1 MRIRAII
8 FLSALSLSQPVLA
21 AETECPG
28 NPKAL
33 GVSRVV
39 EIDTTNGPAFG
50 FEHYK
55 IYDFLEPKEIV
66 LTFDDGPQK
75 IRTEAVL
82 NALAHHC
89 TKATFFSIGKMA
101 LGYPEILHK
110 VAKAGHTIGTH
121 TWSHKNLAKRRN
133 HKIAI
138 AEIEKGVSA
147 VKRGLGGPVAPF
159 FRYPYLRD
167 SKETLAH
174 LQKRNVAIFSTDV
187 DSFDFK
193 YRSPARMARAVVAKM
208 KKKGKGILLM
218 HDIQPVTTKALPR
231 ILSGL
236 QAAGFKVVHLKAAA
250 PITTLPEY
258 DKEIAKMVHGLPS
271 AGAARPMS
279 SVIKTIKRN

>member
-1 MRIRAII
+1 MRLEALI
-8 FLSALSLSQPVLA
+8 FLSALALAQPALA
-21 AETECPG
+21 AETNCPG

-50 FEHYK
+50 FGHYK
-55 IYDFLEPKEIV
+55 IYDFLEPKEVV

-82 NALAHHC
+82 DALKHHC

-101 LGYPEILHK
+101 LGYPEILHD
-110 VAKAGHTIGTH
+110 VARAGHTIGTH
-121 TWSHKNLAKRRN
+121 TWSHLNLAKRRN
-133 HKIAI
+133 KKIAI

-174 LQKRNVAIFSTDV
+174 LQKRNIAIFSMDV

-193 YRSPARMARAVVAKM
+193 YRSPARLAHAVLAKM

-218 HDIQPVTTKALPR
+218 HDIQPVTSKALPK

-236 QAAGFKVVHLKAAA
+236 QAAGFKVVHLTAAK
-250 PITTLPEY
+250 PVTTLPKY
-258 DKEIAKMVHGLPS
+258 DKEIESKVHGLPV
-271 AGAARPMS
+271 AGTSRPIS

>member
-8 FLSALSLSQPVLA
+8 FLAALGLSQPALA
-21 AETECPG
+21 AETNCPG

-50 FEHYK
+50 FGHYK

-82 NALAHHC
+82 AALKHHC

-121 TWSHKNLAKRRN
+121 TWSHKNLATRRN
-133 HKIAI
+133 RNIAI
-138 AEIEKGVSA
+138 AEIEKGISA

-167 SKETLAH
+167 TKETLAH
-174 LQKRNVAIFSTDV
+174 LQKRNIAIFSMDA

-193 YRSPARMARAVVAKM
+193 YHSPARLASAVIAKM
-208 KKKGKGILLM
+208 KKLGKGILLM

-236 QAAGFKVVHLKAAA
+236 QEAGFKVVHLTAAQ
-250 PITTLPEY
+250 PVTTLPEY
-258 DKEIAKMVHGLPS
+258 DKEIAKHVHGLPS
-271 AGAARPMS
+271 AGAARPIS
-279 SVIKTIKRN
+279 SVIKTIKRE